1 MQMRNPQVVN
11 GQQTVRTL
19 VAAGRNDAKV
29 LVRLIR
35 LEQQGADRGIVG
47 LVGEVVRATNRQN
60 AIKQADLMAN
70 DAEQVR
76 IEREFRK
83 RNYAYERKRQD
94 VKEFAEKAFK
104 YRKVKKEDL
113 ANALSATILGPHTVR
128 RTAQWEEKYPR
139 LFSGSRPITDYLV
152 RWWASREVASAA
164 AVPVEARWVVLAS
177 LWNWSDAPVCD
188 ALSRDADRQAFLR
201 ACQNQDSSILRPL
214 NAAAKQLYVCSKS
227 VYVKEK
233 KAFSEDVRRSGKPF
247 RVLTPDAYFRREH
260 VSETVTKVARK
271 DAKRRSRITSLLK
284 KFRSKLGSSL

>member
-1 MQMRNPQVVN
+1 MRNPQVVN

-35 LEQQGADRGIVG
+35 LQQQGADEGIVG

-104 YRKVKKEDL
+104 YRKIKKEDL

-139 LFSGSRPITDYLV
+139 LFSGTRPITDYLV

-164 AVPVEARWVVLAS
+164 AIPVEARWVVLAYCGIG
-177 LWNWSDAPVCD
+177 PTH
-188 ALSRDADRQAFLR
+188 
-201 ACQNQDSSILRPL
+201 RPM
-214 NAAAKQLYVCSKS
+214 
-227 VYVKEK
+227 
-233 KAFSEDVRRSGKPF
+233 
-247 RVLTPDAYFRREH
+247 TP
-260 VSETVTKVARK
+260 
-271 DAKRRSRITSLLK
+271 
-284 KFRSKLGSSL
+284 